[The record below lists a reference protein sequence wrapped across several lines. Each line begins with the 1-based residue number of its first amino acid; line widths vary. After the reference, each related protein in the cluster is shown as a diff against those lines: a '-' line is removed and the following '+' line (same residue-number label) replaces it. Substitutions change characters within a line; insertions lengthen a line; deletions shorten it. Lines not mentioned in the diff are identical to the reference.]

1 MRALAHPLRL
11 RILRLLQQD
20 GPATATSLAA
30 ACDESTGS
38 TSFHLR
44 QLAKYGFIEELA
56 DRGGPRERWWQARA
70 RGFEF
75 KTITQN
81 GPELETAALLLRSRV
96 LDQSAETLA
105 RYLDAEP
112 DLEPVWREAALFA
125 NATAHLTVAEM
136 TEVSQRLVDLVRL
149 YERPDAAQR
158 PAAARRVRFVVYGL
172 PEMAEAARPVTRRR

>member
-1 MRALAHPLRL
+1 M
-11 RILRLLQQD
+11 LRLLQQD

-75 KTITQN
+75 KTITDN

-105 RYLDAEP
+105 RYLDEEP
-112 DLEPVWREAALFA
+112 DLEPDWRDAALFA
-125 NATAHLTVAEM
+125 NATAHLTAAEM
-136 TEVSQRLVDLVRL
+136 TEVSQRLVELMRL

-158 PAAARRVRFVVYGL
+158 PATARRVRFVVYGL
-172 PEMAEAARPVTRRR
+172 PEIARPVSDRRRRR